1 MERGGRFRAHD
12 LGEPTSDL
20 EKYAREVMD
29 AMIREGVPP
38 TPSNFDAYFDKL
50 LDNKPSQFRKRIL
63 KLLELEDG
71 GEDDHQGVLEQHL
84 KEAFSNV
91 KKFLQHINLIY
102 KNLRHLETVVEKR
115 SFEANAIADKNS
127 MNTLLESTKKDIET
141 MLQIIKK
148 DAAEL
153 KESYT
158 ATSELVQEVQ
168 EHAIHD
174 ERYGVY
180 KKNYLLRKMKQEE
193 KLIKEFH
200 HESTLMLVR
209 AGEEVIGRLKSPKV
223 QHLVLRTVARL
234 LLKTSRRSDIVAH
247 YEGGIFA
254 ILMRHTSLDNARMA
268 ADRLKDLVGNTNFF
282 VGDEEIMLDV
292 DIGVAR
298 IDLDR
303 SIEQTIVCALDALD
317 IAKKLDEPCGVCP
330 QDVEI

>member
-1 MERGGRFRAHD
+1 MERGGRYRAHD

-38 TPSNFDAYFDKL
+38 TPSNFDAWFDKL
-50 LDNKPSQFRKRIL
+50 LDNKPAPFRKRIL

-71 GEDDHQGVLEQHL
+71 GEDDHQSVLEQHL
-84 KEAFSNV
+84 KDAFANI

-115 SFEANAIADKNS
+115 AFEANAIADQSS
-127 MNTLLESTKKDIET
+127 MNTLLEATKKDIER
-141 MLQIIKK
+141 MIEIIKK
-148 DAAEL
+148 DVSGL
-153 KESYT
+153 KETYT
-158 ATSELVQEVQ
+158 ATTDLVQEVQ

-174 ERYGVY
+174 DRYGVF
-180 KKNYLLRKMKQEE
+180 KKNYLLNRMKQEE
-193 KLIKEFH
+193 KLIKEFR

-209 AGEEVIGRLKSPKV
+209 ASEEVIAHLKSPKV

-234 LLKTSRRSDIVAH
+234 LLKTSRRSDLVAH
-247 YEGGIFA
+247 YEGTAFA
-254 ILMRHTSLDNARMA
+254 ILMRHTSLENAQQA
-268 ADRLKDLVGNTNFF
+268 ANRLKDLVGNTNFF

-292 DIGVAR
+292 DIGIAR

-303 SIEQTIVCALDALD
+303 SVEQTIVCALEALD
-317 IAKKLDEPCGVCP
+317 IAKKLEEPCGICP